1 MSRSH
6 FLSRVGG
13 YVAGTKS
20 VKSRPLVGLSLVI
33 VAALVVMLV
42 AATAVQGGI
51 VGIVPGSNTV
61 DFAFSS
67 GGVPFLVAGP
77 LPLAH
82 YPSVSPF
89 TGADPPTGFGT
100 IALSYGF
107 SPGTAKVFIPNTG
120 PVAIASQGA
129 PAPLVGAMET
139 LAEFSVS
146 FDIDAGGTPAAV
158 ISIAYPIVFGQ
169 SAPGMFDSFDAEIDY
184 TSAALGFLGTS
195 EVHFAFAAGPGG
207 GAFTLTGLDL
217 ALPALPALDTLTLD
231 GYFKLIADGHPGGST
246 EIEVFGIPE
255 PASATL
261 LALGCLA
268 VLVMRRRRAL

>member
-1 MSRSH
+1 MGRSH
-6 FLSRVGG
+6 FLSRFGG
-13 YVAGTKS
+13 FVADINSAG
-20 VKSRPLVGLSLVI
+20 SRPLVGRTLLVI
-33 VAALVVMLV
+33 VALFVMIG
-42 AATAVQGGI
+42 AAPAVQGGI

-61 DFAFSS
+61 DFTFSS

-77 LPLAH
+77 LPLHH
-82 YPSVSPF
+82 YPSISPF

-100 IALSYGF
+100 IALSYDF
-107 SPGTAKVFIPNTG
+107 SPSTAKVFIPNTG

-129 PAPLVGAMET
+129 PAPLAGAMET

-169 SAPGMFDSFDAEIDY
+169 SSPGMFDSFDAEIDY

-195 EVHFAFAAGPGG
+195 EVHFAFGAGPGG

-231 GYFKLIADGHPGGST
+231 GYFKLIADGLPGGST

-255 PASATL
+255 PTSAML
-261 LALGCLA
+261 LAIGCLT
-268 VLVMRRRRAL
+268 VLVIRRRRAP